1 MSGALGS
8 CLCLIRITPR
18 PDHVESLLDA
28 KSFHL
33 DSGSRRGTHS
43 TLEMRSMTRAAW
55 AFLLGL
61 TILFVGASDASAGQ
75 FNHAAYYRAGQQPR
89 HLVATR
95 LSSRS

>member
-1 MSGALGS
+1 
-8 CLCLIRITPR
+8 
-18 PDHVESLLDA
+18 
-28 KSFHL
+28 
-33 DSGSRRGTHS
+33 
-43 TLEMRSMTRAAW
+43 MRSMTRAAW

-89 HLVATR
+89 HVVATR